1 LGLQQVV
8 VDIYLKAAWAWRL
21 RQVLLKNTFIQCPL
35 EHTMQLLGLCIEQE
49 NGLLVPDAEHHGS
62 VMGVKHLL
70 LHPLGC
76 FCAA

>member
-49 NGLLVPDAEHHGS
+49 NGLLVPDA
-62 VMGVKHLL
+62 
-70 LHPLGC
+70 
-76 FCAA
+76 